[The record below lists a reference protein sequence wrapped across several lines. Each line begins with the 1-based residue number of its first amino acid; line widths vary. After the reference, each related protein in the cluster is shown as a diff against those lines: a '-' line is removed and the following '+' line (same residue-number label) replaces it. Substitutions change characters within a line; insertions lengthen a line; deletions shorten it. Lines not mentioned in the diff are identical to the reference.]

1 MTVGPTKK
9 GDCTLSTCMKWG
21 SDGSLA
27 PHDQE
32 GLMRHLCSTD
42 PALAGSE
49 ACKFF
54 ESDD

>member
-49 ACKFF
+49 VCKFC
-54 ESDD
+54 ERDD